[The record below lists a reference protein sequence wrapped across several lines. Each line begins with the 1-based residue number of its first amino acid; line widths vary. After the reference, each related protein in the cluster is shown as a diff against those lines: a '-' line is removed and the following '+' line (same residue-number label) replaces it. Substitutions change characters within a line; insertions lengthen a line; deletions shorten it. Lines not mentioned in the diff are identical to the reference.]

1 MGQDAAKIRRPFLVS
16 KQRRPFLSERAPL
29 FGFSEPG
36 RLLLPEPGLRAV
48 GVGVVTAQVAA
59 ELLETGD
66 LPRCR
71 PADQGHTLEHLPAAV
86 VHPVG
91 EGPLHH
97 RLVPLVEELADIP
110 PVLHMGSCVDI
121 SRMMILAAELAK
133 DSGLNIS
140 QLPVVGCAPEWMS
153 EKAVS
158 IGNYV
163 VATGIDTFLG
173 VDPYVSGSDQI
184 AQLLTEGVR
193 DWVEAAY
200 TVEKDIDKLGD
211 AMIERIEEKRTAL
224 GI

>member
-66 LPRCR
+66 LPCCR
-71 PADQGHTLEHLPAAV
+71 PADQGHALEHLPAAV

-110 PVLHMGSCVDI
+110 PLHRAPAIPLGEPPGDLVRAVVLRAPALDVHRVRGEKVPDAGVPLGEPHVEP
-121 SRMMILAAELAK
+121 LADGRFPLFH
-133 DSGLNIS
+133 LI
-140 QLPVVGCAPEWMS
+140 APFRCICS
-153 EKAVS
+153 
-158 IGNYV
+158 Y
-163 VATGIDTFLG
+163 L
-173 VDPYVSGSDQI
+173 
-184 AQLLTEGVR
+184 
-193 DWVEAAY
+193 
-200 TVEKDIDKLGD
+200 
-211 AMIERIEEKRTAL
+211 
-224 GI
+224 